1 MNTTKKDT
9 LKFRSLVRSLVRSLI
24 RPLWICWICAIFF
37 FALTSPGAAHNLG
50 VAKDA
55 WRNHVPA
62 SDRTRVNPVARQPE
76 AIAAGKLLYRDH
88 CAQCHGVEAT
98 GRHNHPSLRTERVAL
113 ATDGELAWLLKNGNT
128 WKGMP
133 SWSSLPE
140 QQRWQILAFL
150 RSLPAPAMQPVPQKL
165 CHPDRS

>member
-1 MNTTKKDT
+1 MNTTRMNT
-9 LKFRSLVRSLVRSLI
+9 LKFRSLLQFPLRF
-24 RPLWICWICAIFF
+24 LWIGAIFF
-37 FALTSPGAAHNLG
+37 FALTALGAVH
-50 VAKDA
+50 DA

-62 SDRTRVNPVARQPE
+62 SDRTRVNPVANQPE
-76 AIAAGKLLYRDH
+76 AVAAGKLLYRDH

-150 RSLPAPAMQPVPQKL
+150 RSLPAPAMPTSPTSSSTRNSTNQP
-165 CHPDRS
+165 R

>member
-1 MNTTKKDT
+1 MTH
-9 LKFRSLVRSLVRSLI
+9 
-24 RPLWICWICAIFF
+24 
-37 FALTSPGAAHNLG
+37 GATMFLPPT
-50 VAKDA
+50 
-55 WRNHVPA
+55 VPA
-62 SDRTRVNPVARQPE
+62 SIPLANQPQ
-76 AIAAGKLLYRDH
+76 AVAAGQLLYRDH

-150 RSLPAPAMQPVPQKL
+150 RSLPAPAMPTSSTPSSTRNSTNQP
-165 CHPDRS
+165 R